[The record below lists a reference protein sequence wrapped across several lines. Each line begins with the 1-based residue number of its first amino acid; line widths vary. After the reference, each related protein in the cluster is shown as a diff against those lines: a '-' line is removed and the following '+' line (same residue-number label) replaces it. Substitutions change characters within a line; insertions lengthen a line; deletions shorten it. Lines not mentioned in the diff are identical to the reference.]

1 MRCFGVT
8 VERDRV
14 TANGIE
20 FEYFH
25 AGEGRLALCLHG
37 FPDDAGSMRPLL
49 TRLADAEFHAVAPYM
64 RGYGPTRT
72 PNDDY
77 STVTLGQDA
86 IALADALDSN
96 DSSNPP
102 VLIGH
107 DWGAAAS
114 YAAAAIDPTSFGSIV
129 TMALPPRFE
138 SVIFDHPKQFLR
150 SWYIGLFQLPHAE
163 RALEMADFALI
174 EFLWNT
180 WSPGWDYSTER
191 IEAVKDT
198 FRTPGTV
205 EASLAYYR
213 QFGRQLALSKL
224 DEGRSDPSSPLDIDA
239 LVIAGARDGCIGP
252 ELFEQADEAFAGDC
266 RVVQISD
273 AGHFMH
279 QERPD
284 VVANEIREWIAKD
297 N

>member
-1 MRCFGVT
+1 VT

-20 FEYFH
+20 FEYLH

-49 TRLADAEFHAVAPYM
+49 TRLADAGFHAVAPYM

-72 PNDDY
+72 PDDDY
-77 STVTLGQDA
+77 STVALGQDA
-86 IALADALDSN
+86 IALADTLGRDDS
-96 DSSNPP
+96 DSP
-102 VLIGH
+102 VLVGH

-114 YAAAAIDPTSFGSIV
+114 YAAAAIDPASFESIV
-129 TMALPPRFE
+129 AMALPPRFG
-138 SVIFDHPKQFLR
+138 SVISDHPKQFLR
-150 SWYIGLFQLPHAE
+150 SWYMGLFQLPHAE

-180 WSPGWDYSTER
+180 WSPGWNYSNER

-198 FRTPGTV
+198 FRTSGTV

-213 QFGRQLALSKL
+213 QFGRQLVLSEL
-224 DEGRSDPSSPLDIDA
+224 DGGRSDSGSPLDIDA

-252 ELFEQADEAFAGDC
+252 ELFEQADEAFTGDC
-266 RVVQISD
+266 RVVQVSD

-284 VVANEIREWIAKD
+284 VVADEILEWIAKG